1 MKRVLGL
8 AKPSGQDLSYEK
20 VNLSMTGLLCNPR
33 IRRIQL
39 AVSNSN
45 LEEILK
51 FEM

>member
-33 IRRIQL
+33 IHL